1 MQFYIILK
9 FQVDWLI
16 RSGDIVIFE
25 NRYRYKISISKH
37 KIVKK
42 YQLIEKIP
50 KIAKKNTNFLIQNIL
65 LLVPRICYCSNRNFS
80 EVV

>member
-1 MQFYIILK
+1 MLFYIILK

-25 NRYRYKISISKH
+25 NRYRYKISISIH

-50 KIAKKNTNFLIQNIL
+50 KIPKKYQLPHTEYIIIGSKNML
-65 LLVPRICYCSNRNFS
+65 LLK
-80 EVV
+80 